1 MNYNRMC
8 LLTKMMISEN
18 LEQLTT
24 SKMDHQKVR
33 WHPIQDG
40 MHKMDFQSQ
49 SMQEK
54 SFLIK

>member
-1 MNYNRMC
+1 MC

-40 MHKMDFQSQ
+40 THKMDFQSQ
-49 SMQEK
+49 LMQEK